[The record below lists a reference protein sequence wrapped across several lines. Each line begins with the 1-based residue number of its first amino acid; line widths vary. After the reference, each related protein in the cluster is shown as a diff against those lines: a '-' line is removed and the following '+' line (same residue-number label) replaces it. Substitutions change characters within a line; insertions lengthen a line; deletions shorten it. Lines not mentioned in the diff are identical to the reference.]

1 MDSLPQRSNI
11 IFVINKLSRRH
22 IKYPFYQLCQACKKY
37 SGSRIMEQINDGVKE
52 HTPWKW
58 LSHLQLVEV
67 VSRISA
73 KCNDE
78 KLEVL
83 NLMRKLM

>member
-1 MDSLPQRSNI
+1 
-11 IFVINKLSRRH
+11 
-22 IKYPFYQLCQACKKY
+22 
-37 SGSRIMEQINDGVKE
+37 
-52 HTPWKW
+52 
-58 LSHLQLVEV
+58 LQLVEV

-83 NLMRKLM
+83 NLMRKLMWQVRVIDDHKQFVLLVANGMDT